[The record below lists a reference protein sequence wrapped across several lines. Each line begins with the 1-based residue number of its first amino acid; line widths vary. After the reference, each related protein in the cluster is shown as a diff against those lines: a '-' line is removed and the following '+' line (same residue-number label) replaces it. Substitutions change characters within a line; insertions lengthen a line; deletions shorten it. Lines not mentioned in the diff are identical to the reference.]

1 MHELSIAQG
10 IVDII
15 GQYVPRAQQATVR
28 LVRVRVGDLAGV
40 VPDSLA
46 FCFTAV
52 TAGTPMADA
61 LLEIEHVPYT
71 IRCTACGSE
80 STTEPGLA
88 LCPLCGSTETRIIA
102 GTELQVMTIDVD
114 DQTPEQ
120 P

>member
-10 IVDII
+10 IVDIV
-15 GQYVPRAQQATVR
+15 GQYVPREQYATVR

-52 TAGTPMADA
+52 TAGTPLAA
-61 LLEIEHVPYT
+61 SSLEIEHVPYT

-88 LCPLCGSTETRIIA
+88 LCPRCDSSETRIIA
-102 GTELQVMTIDVD
+102 GTELQVVTIDVD
-114 DQTPEQ
+114 DQTSERP
-120 P
+120 

>member
-10 IVDII
+10 IVDIV
-15 GQYVPRAQQATVR
+15 GQYVPHARHGTIR

-40 VPDSLA
+40 VPDSLS

-52 TAGTPMADA
+52 TAGTSMAGA
-61 LLEIEHVPYT
+61 MLEIEHVPYS
-71 IRCTACGSE
+71 IRCTECSNE

-88 LCPLCGSTETRIIA
+88 LCPRCGSTATKIMT

-114 DQTPEQ
+114 DDPPEHS
-120 P
+120 

>member
-1 MHELSIAQG
+1 MHELSVAQG

-15 GQYVPRAQQATVR
+15 GQYVPPAQHRSVR
-28 LVRVRVGDLAGV
+28 VVRVRVGDLAGV

-52 TAGTPMADA
+52 TAGTPMAGA
-61 LLEIEHVPYT
+61 LLEIEHVPFT
-71 IRCTACGSE
+71 IRCNACGSE

-88 LCPLCGSTETRIIA
+88 ICPLCGSTDTRITA

-114 DQTPEQ
+114 DQTPE
-120 P
+120 PS

>member
-10 IVDII
+10 IVDIV
-15 GQYVPRAQQATVR
+15 GHYVPRARFDTVR
-28 LVRVRVGDLAGV
+28 CVRVRVGDLAGV

-52 TAGTPMADA
+52 TAGTPMAEA
-61 LLEIEHVPYT
+61 LLEIERVPYT
-71 IRCTACGSE
+71 IRCTDCTSE

-88 LCPLCGSTETRIIA
+88 LCPRCGSIATTIIA

-114 DQTPEQ
+114 EETPEHS
-120 P
+120 

>member
-10 IVDII
+10 IVDIV
-15 GQYVPRAQQATVR
+15 GQYVPRERHETVR
-28 LVRVRVGDLAGV
+28 VVRIRVGDLAGV

-52 TAGTPMADA
+52 TAGTPMAGT

-71 IRCTACGSE
+71 IRCTDCANE

-88 LCPLCGSTETRIIA
+88 ICPVCGSRTTTIVA

-114 DQTPEQ
+114 EETPEHS
-120 P
+120 

>member
-1 MHELSIAQG
+1 MHELSIAQS
-10 IVDII
+10 IVDIV
-15 GQYVPRAQQATVR
+15 GQYVPRTHFATVK

-52 TAGTPMADA
+52 TAGTPLADA
-61 LLEIEHVPYT
+61 SLEIEHVPYT
-71 IRCTACGSE
+71 IRCSECGTE

-88 LCPLCGSTETRIIA
+88 LCPQCGSTATRIIA

-114 DQTPEQ
+114 ELTSEHP
-120 P
+120 

>member
-1 MHELSIAQG
+1 MHELSIAQS
-10 IVDII
+10 IVDIV
-15 GQYVPRAQQATVR
+15 GQYVPRTQFATVK

-40 VPDSLA
+40 VPDSLS

-52 TAGTPMADA
+52 TAGTPMAGA

-71 IRCTACGSE
+71 IRCNGCTTE

-88 LCPLCGSTETRIIA
+88 LCPQCGSTDTRIIA

-114 DQTPEQ
+114 DQTPEH